1 MSATPAGTTPDID
14 EKIGVLTDLVT
25 PWAVRVAATL
35 MLADHIGDGTAAVE
49 DLAKQ
54 CGADPDAV
62 GRLLEHL
69 ASQGMFA
76 PDGPGRYRNTQLSDR
91 LRRDHP
97 MTMYPW
103 LDIEG
108 GMGQYDRG
116 LSALLLAV
124 RTGKEAYSS
133 TFGRP
138 FFEDLNTDARRGA
151 AYDELMATVTAWTLP
166 EILQAYDWSRVQHVT
181 DVAGGSGALLTGLL
195 QAHPQLRG
203 TLVDDPRAVR
213 TATGRFTAA
222 GVADRATVHPGSMF
236 DPLPGG
242 ADLYIVKSTVMGW
255 GDGGGAAILRRCA
268 ESAGPQGRVMVAEFL
283 RGTPRLVPS
292 LDLYMTLLGGKER
305 TEEEFRT
312 LGAAAGLTLLA
323 THPTPSGYCLLEFTV
338 DA

>member
-1 MSATPAGTTPDID
+1 MSASPADTSPDTD
-14 EKIGVLTDLVT
+14 ERIGVLTDLVT

-35 MLADHIGDGTAAVE
+35 MIADHLGDSAAAVE

-54 CGADPDAV
+54 CGADADAV

-69 ASQGMFA
+69 AVKGMFA
-76 PDGPGRYRNTQLSDR
+76 PDGPGRYRNNPLSDR

-116 LSALLLAV
+116 LIALLLAV
-124 RTGKEAYSS
+124 RTGAEAYAP

-166 EILQAYDWSRVQHVT
+166 EILGAYDWSGVRHVT

-195 QAHPQLRG
+195 QAQPGLRG

-213 TATGRFTAA
+213 TAGERFTAA

-242 ADLYIVKSTVMGW
+242 ADLYLVKSTVMGW
-255 GDGGGAAILRRCA
+255 GDEGERRSC
-268 ESAGPQGRVMVAEFL
+268 
-283 RGTPRLVPS
+283 
-292 LDLYMTLLGGKER
+292 
-305 TEEEFRT
+305 
-312 LGAAAGLTLLA
+312 AAAPRPPGRRGVSWSPSSCA
-323 THPTPSGYCLLEFTV
+323 AHPGSCPPSTST
-338 DA
+338 

>member
-1 MSATPAGTTPDID
+1 MTASPTTTASVD
-14 EKIGVLTDLVT
+14 EQLGVLTDLVT

-35 MLADHIGDGTAAVE
+35 MLADHIADGTAEVE
-49 DLAKQ
+49 DIAKQ
-54 CGADPDAV
+54 SGADADAV

-69 ASQGMFA
+69 AVRGMFEQ
-76 PDGPGRYRNTQLSDR
+76 DGPGRYRNTELSHR

-97 MTMYPW
+97 MTVHPW

-116 LSALLLAV
+116 LTALLLAV
-124 RTGKEAYSS
+124 RTGRDAYAP

-151 AYDELMATVTAWTLP
+151 AYDDLMATITAWTLP
-166 EILQAYDWSRVQHVT
+166 EILQAYDWTGVQHVT

-195 QAHPQLRG
+195 EANPHLRG

-213 TATGRFTAA
+213 TATERFTAA
-222 GVADRATVHPGSMF
+222 GVTDRATVAPGSMF
-236 DPLPGG
+236 NPLPTGS
-242 ADLYIVKSTVMGW
+242 DLYLIKSTVMGW
-255 GDGGGAAILRRCA
+255 GDEGGAGILRRCA
-268 ESAGPQGRVMVAEFL
+268 EAAGPGGRVMVAEFL
-283 RGTPRLVPS
+283 RGAPRLVPS

-312 LGAAAGLTLLA
+312 LGAAAGLTLRA
-323 THPTPSGYCLLEFTV
+323 VHPTPSGYCLLEFTA